1 MISSKY
7 LIGVFMTSFGCHVLL
22 LCNYLC
28 VHISLWMY
36 VIMIVVYLE
45 TYTHTRS
52 YIFIW
57 YSISL
62 ESTLFIFY
70 SMVTPKS
77 IFLVSVCLILLHLV
91 HSFVFEDFCLS
102 CLPRW
107 ACWFQCLVE
116 PCLMLHSS
124 FCIFSW
130 CSTIFLFP
138 SVVLHL
144 SFMITCTCSLF

>member
-7 LIGVFMTSFGCHVLL
+7 LIGVFMTSFGCHVLF
-22 LCNYLC
+22 LCNYFVCTYFFVDVCHHDCCLLRNLNTYKKL
-28 VHISLWMY
+28 HF
-36 VIMIVVYLE
+36 YLVF
-45 TYTHTRS
+45 Y
-52 YIFIW
+52 F
-57 YSISL
+57 L

-130 CSTIFLFP
+130 C
-138 SVVLHL
+138 
-144 SFMITCTCSLF
+144 